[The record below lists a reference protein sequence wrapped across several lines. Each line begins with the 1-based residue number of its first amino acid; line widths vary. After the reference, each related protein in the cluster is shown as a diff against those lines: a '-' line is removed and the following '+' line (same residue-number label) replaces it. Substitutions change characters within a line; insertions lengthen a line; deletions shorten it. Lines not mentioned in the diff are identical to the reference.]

1 MIKNYSFLFSYFQ
14 KTQFPNILKI
24 SFFLLLF
31 SNISYGQLV
40 TTIDFETENSGY
52 TLSNSEGSTFTDV
65 FNRIDRTGNP
75 LGGNSSFLFAIED
88 TNIPGESI
96 QLATIDVSGSASFT
110 FSIDM
115 LAHHYNDWDNTDEL
129 LITYSVDGGG
139 DQNLMWVQS
148 ITDPNNS
155 SNEPAALDTNFDG
168 DGECANVLPAISTGT
183 GALGCIVPS
192 SDFATFITSSIALSS
207 NSTLDIKLQFK
218 GLTSADEGIYID
230 NIIITETTASSDPS
244 VTFDAATSA
253 VDETDAD
260 VVTIGIPVTLTNYA
274 ADVTITPT
282 VNGSSSAESG
292 DYTIDLAPLTFSG
305 NETKYI
311 PLTIKD
317 DADFDDETIIID
329 FTVTSGTADLGTSN
343 HTITITDNESPPVPS
358 IIISEVTD
366 PKDQYSGRFVEIY
379 NNGATDINLA
389 TEQIYIAIQ
398 SNGGTVSSTALSGI
412 LAANEVMIIGNSSNI
427 NTYYGFDADK
437 DYGSI
442 TGNGDD
448 GYFLYHGGS
457 HSSGTLIDSYGVLG
471 QDGTGE
477 TWEYLDS
484 RAYRN
489 SPKST
494 SPNAT
499 WTQAEWTVESTDK
512 NLADMTPGALEDEYR
527 YDGDWKPRD
536 VYSNASSTDDVYISS
551 SVTLTDNLTV
561 TNFEIETGQI
571 ATINSGGSLIV
582 SGTSS
587 GNVTYNRTIDFVD
600 GNLKGWY
607 LLSSPVVGQDY
618 NDDYVTA
625 NDIASN
631 GTNRGIATYTTA
643 SDSWAYHQGA
653 GSGSFSAGRGYSL
666 KRQTNTG
673 TVSFTGTLNTNDA
686 GVDVTLD
693 NTGERYNLLGN
704 PYTSSISSATLLGN
718 GALSET
724 QTIWIYDQTS
734 GTNGAYAVS
743 TLVDNFILAP
753 GQGFF
758 VKANEA
764 GGTVNFA
771 ETNQSHSADTFQKSA
786 NTEIKLKI
794 SVDGFQNYAKIYYL
808 DKATKGFDVGYE
820 GEIFGGSSDSFSIYS
835 QLLSDNIGK
844 KYQVQSLPNSD
855 FENMVIPIGVKAA
868 AGKEI
873 TLTADALN
881 LPEGIKVFLEDREE
895 NTFTRLDELNASYKI
910 NTISAIN
917 GVGRFYLHTTQ
928 SVLNIND
935 AALDNVSVFNVHN
948 SLRIVGL
955 QQGKATVKLFN
966 VLGRQVLN
974 TAFESNGTKDISLPS
989 LAKGVY
995 IVQLET
1001 VEGKLNKKIIL
1012 E

>member
-1 MIKNYSFLFSYFQ
+1 M
-14 KTQFPNILKI
+14 
-24 SFFLLLF
+24 
-31 SNISYGQLV
+31 
-40 TTIDFETENSGY
+40 
-52 TLSNSEGSTFTDV
+52 
-65 FNRIDRTGNP
+65 
-75 LGGNSSFLFAIED
+75 
-88 TNIPGESI
+88 
-96 QLATIDVSGSASFT
+96 
-110 FSIDM
+110 
-115 LAHHYNDWDNTDEL
+115 
-129 LITYSVDGGG
+129 
-139 DQNLMWVQS
+139 
-148 ITDPNNS
+148 
-155 SNEPAALDTNFDG
+155 
-168 DGECANVLPAISTGT
+168 
-183 GALGCIVPS
+183 
-192 SDFATFITSSIALSS
+192 
-207 NSTLDIKLQFK
+207 
-218 GLTSADEGIYID
+218 
-230 NIIITETTASSDPS
+230 
-244 VTFDAATSA
+244 
-253 VDETDAD
+253 
-260 VVTIGIPVTLTNYA
+260 
-274 ADVTITPT
+274 
-282 VNGSSSAESG
+282 
-292 DYTIDLAPLTFSG
+292 TFSG

-343 HTITITDNESPPVPS
+343 HTVTVTDNESPPVPS
-358 IIISEVTD
+358 LVITEVTD
-366 PKDQYSGRFVEIY
+366 PKDQYLGRFVEIY

-398 SNGGTVSSTALSGI
+398 SNGGNVNSTALSGI
-412 LAANEVMIIGNSSNI
+412 LTANEVMIIGNSDNI
-427 NTYYGFDADK
+427 DAHYGFYADK
-437 DYGSI
+437 NYGSI

-499 WTQAEWTVESTDK
+499 WTQAEWTVETTDK

-653 GSGSFSAGRGYSL
+653 GSGSFSAGKGYSL

-673 TVSFTGTLNTNDA
+673 TVSFTGSLNTNDA

-743 TLVDNFILAP
+743 TLVGNFILAP

-764 GGTVNFA
+764 GGTVNFSEA
-771 ETNQSHSADTFQKSA
+771 NQSHTADTFQKSA

-835 QLLSDNIGK
+835 QLLTENTGK

-855 FENMVIPIGVKAA
+855 FENMVIPIGIKAA
-868 AGKEI
+868 AEKEI

-881 LPEGIKVFLEDREE
+881 LPEAIKVFLEDREE

-910 NTISAIN
+910 TTTSAIN

-935 AALDNVSVFNVHN
+935 AALDNVSVFKVHN

-955 QQGKATVKLFN
+955 QQGKAAVKLFN
-966 VLGRQVLN
+966 VLGKQVLN

-1001 VEGKLNKKIIL
+1001 VEGKLNKKIVL

>member
-1 MIKNYSFLFSYFQ
+1 M
-14 KTQFPNILKI
+14 
-24 SFFLLLF
+24 LF

-110 FSIDM
+110 FSVDM
-115 LAHHYNDWDNTDEL
+115 LANHYNDWDNTDEL

-218 GLTSADEGIYID
+218 GLTAANEGIYID

-260 VVTIGIPVTLTNYA
+260 FVTNGIPVTLTNYA

-282 VNGSSSAESG
+282 VNGSSSAEAS
-292 DYTIDLAPLTFSG
+292 DYTIDLTPLTFSG

-317 DADFDDETIIID
+317 DLDSDNETVIID

-343 HTITITDNESPPVPS
+343 HTVTITDDDLPQIV
-358 IIISEVTD
+358 ISEIMYNTPSTD
-366 PKDQYSGRFVEIY
+366 DEWIEIY
-379 NNGATDINLA
+379 NAHGSTVDISSWTIVFSSSTFTFPESTNIGDGQYISVALGSNGDGTFNNNNPFTPDQNNLSVTNAEVANTDITNKL
-389 TEQIYIAIQ
+389 
-398 SNGGTVSSTALSGI
+398 
-412 LAANEVMIIGNSSNI
+412 GNSSGTITLKNS
-427 NTYYGFDADK
+427 D
-437 DYGSI
+437 GSTI
-442 TGNGDD
+442 DTVFYDEGD
-448 GYFLYHGGS
+448 
-457 HSSGTLIDSYGVLG
+457 
-471 QDGTGE
+471 
-477 TWEYLDS
+477 
-484 RAYRN
+484 
-489 SPKST
+489 
-494 SPNAT
+494 
-499 WTQAEWTVESTDK
+499 
-512 NLADMTPGALEDEYR
+512 
-527 YDGDWKPRD
+527 
-536 VYSNASSTDDVYISS
+536 ASSTDGNGPSYEIIDITADNSSTASNWQASAFNGGSPGKISTTTWS
-551 SVTLTDNLTV
+551 GATDNNWNTSSNWSSGLPSSTSDILIPNSLSNYPTASSAVTVNSVTM
-561 TNFEIETGQI
+561 I
-571 ATINSGGSLIV
+571 SGSSLIV

-734 GTNGAYAVS
+734 GTNGAYVVS
-743 TLVDNFILAP
+743 TLADNFILAP

-771 ETNQSHSADTFQKSA
+771 ETNQSHTADTFQKSA

-808 DKATKGFDVGYE
+808 DKTTKGFDVGYE

-835 QLLSDNIGK
+835 QLLSDNKGK

-855 FENMVIPIGVKAA
+855 FENMVIPIGVKAT

-910 NTISAIN
+910 TTTSAIN

-935 AALDNVSVFNVHN
+935 AALDNVSVFKVHN
-948 SLRIVGL
+948 SIRIVGL
-955 QQGKATVKLFN
+955 QQGKAAVKLFN
-966 VLGRQVLN
+966 LLGKQVLN

>member
-14 KTQFPNILKI
+14 KIQFPNILKI
-24 SFFLLLF
+24 SFFLFLF
-31 SNISYGQLV
+31 SNISYGQV
-40 TTIDFETENSGY
+40 TENFDNWTDGSYGGISTYGEWVSDNAMTENQDSRSGKCVRLRNATNSYLQYVGTDGSGKDGGVGVISFWYRSWDASPTAVYDVQVSINGAAYTNVGNQISTTSTSYAQWSHTLNSSENDIKIKIINVSGERLKVDDFE
-52 TLSNSEGSTFTDV
+52 
-65 FNRIDRTGNP
+65 
-75 LGGNSSFLFAIED
+75 
-88 TNIPGESI
+88 
-96 QLATIDVSGSASFT
+96 
-110 FSIDM
+110 
-115 LAHHYNDWDNTDEL
+115 
-129 LITYSVDGGG
+129 
-139 DQNLMWVQS
+139 
-148 ITDPNNS
+148 ITDFAS
-155 SNEPAALDTNFDG
+155 SN
-168 DGECANVLPAISTGT
+168 
-183 GALGCIVPS
+183 
-192 SDFATFITSSIALSS
+192 
-207 NSTLDIKLQFK
+207 
-218 GLTSADEGIYID
+218 
-230 NIIITETTASSDPS
+230 PS

-253 VDETDAD
+253 VNETDAD
-260 VVTIGIPVTLTNYA
+260 VVTSGIPVTLTNYA

-282 VNGSSSAESG
+282 VNGSSTAEAG
-292 DYTIDLAPLTFSG
+292 DYTIDLTPLTFSG

-317 DADFDDETIIID
+317 DLDSDNETVIID
-329 FTVTSGTADLGTSN
+329 FTVTSGTADLGTIQ
-343 HTITITDNESPPVPS
+343 HTITISDDDLPQIV
-358 IIISEVTD
+358 ISEIMYNTPNTD
-366 PKDQYSGRFVEIY
+366 DEWIEIY
-379 NNGATDINLA
+379 NAHGSTVDISSWTIVFSSSTFTFPESTNIGDGQYISVALGSNGDGTFNNNNPFTPDQNNLSVTNAEVANTDITNKL
-389 TEQIYIAIQ
+389 
-398 SNGGTVSSTALSGI
+398 
-412 LAANEVMIIGNSSNI
+412 GNSSGTITLKNS
-427 NTYYGFDADK
+427 G
-437 DYGSI
+437 GSTI
-442 TGNGDD
+442 DTVFYDD
-448 GYFLYHGGS
+448 G
-457 HSSGTLIDSYGVLG
+457 D
-471 QDGTGE
+471 
-477 TWEYLDS
+477 
-484 RAYRN
+484 
-489 SPKST
+489 
-494 SPNAT
+494 
-499 WTQAEWTVESTDK
+499 
-512 NLADMTPGALEDEYR
+512 
-527 YDGDWKPRD
+527 
-536 VYSNASSTDDVYISS
+536 ASSTDGNGPSYEIIDITADNSSTASNWQASAINGGSPGKISTTTWS
-551 SVTLTDNLTV
+551 GATDNNWNTSTNWSSGLPSSTSDILIPNSLSNYPTASSAVTVNSVTM
-561 TNFEIETGQI
+561 I
-571 ATINSGGSLIV
+571 SGSSLIAQ
-582 SGTSS
+582 STFS

-631 GTNRGIATYTTA
+631 GTNRGIATYTTT

-653 GSGSFSAGRGYSL
+653 GSGSFIAGKGYSL

-693 NTGERYNLLGN
+693 NTGNRYNLLGN

-743 TLVDNFILAP
+743 TLVGNFILAP

-764 GGTVNFA
+764 GGTVNFSEA
-771 ETNQSHSADTFQKSA
+771 NQSHSADTFQKSA

-808 DKATKGFDVGYE
+808 DNATKGFDVGYE
-820 GEIFGGSSDSFSIYS
+820 GEVFGGVTDNFSIYS

-855 FENMVIPIGVKAA
+855 FENMVIPIGIKAA

-873 TLTADALN
+873 RLTADALN
-881 LPEGIKVFLEDREE
+881 LPEAIKVFLEDREE

-910 NTISAIN
+910 TTTSAIN

-928 SVLNIND
+928 GVLNIND
-935 AALDNVSVFNVHN
+935 AALDNVSVFKVHN
-948 SLRIVGL
+948 SIRIVGL
-955 QQGKATVKLFN
+955 QQGKAAVKLFN
-966 VLGRQVLN
+966 VLGKQVLN

-1001 VEGKLNKKIIL
+1001 VEGKLNKKIVL